1 VPSRAALGTGPLQA
15 CVQLNIYDIPGA
27 TAGQVVRVGE
37 TLGCALRTAT
47 AEPTWRRSAVAWTFD
62 ALAATALALARAGL
76 GFGSSV
82 KPLAVIPRA

>member
-1 VPSRAALGTGPLQA
+1 
-15 CVQLNIYDIPGA
+15 
-27 TAGQVVRVGE
+27 
-37 TLGCALRTAT
+37 LRTAT